1 MTPKRQI
8 KHKPEQIVA
17 KLHDADAMLNAGKDM
32 AGALQA
38 LEISL
43 ATLTRLATVGAA
55 DYRRWPSSF
64 STARSPASPSAPTP
78 ATHQSPL
85 RRVGISETFALRR
98 LFWPIRSPLKGER
111 DRRAPIPGRVSRRA
125 VREAAPPHPRDVMN
139 RDKVP
144 RRRFVPPS
152 SHSRLSRLQL
162 GLERSP
168 VPRRHD
174 G

>member
-64 STARSPASPSAPTP
+64 S
-78 ATHQSPL
+78 
-85 RRVGISETFALRR
+85 ALRGFPWHAAADSWR
-98 LFWPIRSPLKGER
+98 ADDWVECRNGYTSIALRPFAWPR
-111 DRRAPIPGRVSRRA
+111 
-125 VREAAPPHPRDVMN
+125 
-139 RDKVP
+139 
-144 RRRFVPPS
+144 
-152 SHSRLSRLQL
+152 
-162 GLERSP
+162 
-168 VPRRHD
+168 
-174 G
+174 